1 MCVPLLLGEC
11 TPSGEAVLDV
21 ILCDTN
27 CVVMCFVICEQA
39 RVSNHGKGY

>member
-11 TPSGEAVLDV
+11 CPSGEAVLDV

-27 CVVMCFVICEQA
+27 CAVMCFVNCELA
-39 RVSNHGKGY
+39 RVYNHGKGY